1 MASPPVPSDR
11 ILSAA
16 ALTAAFGSGAC
27 PDCPRQGRD
36 CWDQSETV
44 ECVEVGASHPVWAL
58 GAPTAGASS
67 RTDPRGGLP
76 YPLTPFIVFLSRA
89 SLSRRLVPF
98 SVRQRNT
105 TRCGSDAAGTGSGTP
120 ALLEL
125 GARAPGPVHTPTAVE
140 RTSATP
146 QGVEAD
152 SSDANGARAAKSRR
166 IDLGNTA
173 GPTSPSPQV
182 GIPPPPG
189 YFYFML
195 NKKPGTTS
203 MRSPSDKKKISV
215 YDELPPG

>member
-1 MASPPVPSDR
+1 M
-11 ILSAA
+11 
-16 ALTAAFGSGAC
+16 
-27 PDCPRQGRD
+27 
-36 CWDQSETV
+36 
-44 ECVEVGASHPVWAL
+44 
-58 GAPTAGASS
+58 
-67 RTDPRGGLP
+67 
-76 YPLTPFIVFLSRA
+76 
-89 SLSRRLVPF
+89 
-98 SVRQRNT
+98 
-105 TRCGSDAAGTGSGTP
+105 
-120 ALLEL
+120 
-125 GARAPGPVHTPTAVE
+125 E